1 MLQGC
6 AAGFG
11 PPQPVQGDG
20 QESQVGRLAVAVELV
35 RSRQGGY
42 GFLILL
48 RAVLG
53 VAQHVEKI
61 TVVRPKPAGGLAQS
75 QGAIVLRGS
84 AGGLDDV
91 PARVVQGV
99 GIFRPTG
106 GRRGP
111 RCPRKV
117 ATSRSLS
124 VSQSRTVPSS
134 PAEASRLPSGLKA
147 TPWTGP
153 VCPWY
158 LRITA
163 PVPRSQRTAWPVSA
177 PRRCGDRRS

>member
-53 VAQHVEKI
+53 DAQRVEKI

-75 QGAIVLRGS
+75 QGAIVLRARS
-84 AGGLDDV
+84 AGGLDDL

-106 GRRGP
+106 GRCG
-111 RCPRKV
+111 
-117 ATSRSLS
+117 ATSRSPAAERGVTVEVAITSSLRTSRWNSGRTRARARRRRS
-124 VSQSRTVPSS
+124 VS
-134 PAEASRLPSGLKA
+134 EAGGRLPI
-147 TPWTGP
+147 
-153 VCPWY
+153 
-158 LRITA
+158 LR
-163 PVPRSQRTAWPVSA
+163 
-177 PRRCGDRRS
+177 